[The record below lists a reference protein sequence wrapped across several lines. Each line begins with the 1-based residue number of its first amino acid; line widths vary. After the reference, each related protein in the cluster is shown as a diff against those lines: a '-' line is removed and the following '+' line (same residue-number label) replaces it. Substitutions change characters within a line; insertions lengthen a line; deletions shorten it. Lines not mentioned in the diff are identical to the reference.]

1 MKKKSIIMATLVLAI
16 SPVLAFAQHDTTP
29 PVRTRTEPV
38 HDRTPPAHD
47 RTPTAPR

>member
-1 MKKKSIIMATLVLAI
+1 MKTKSMIMATLVLAI
-16 SPVLAFAQHDTTP
+16 SPVLAFAQQNTTP

-38 HDRTPPAHD
+38 HDRTPLVPS